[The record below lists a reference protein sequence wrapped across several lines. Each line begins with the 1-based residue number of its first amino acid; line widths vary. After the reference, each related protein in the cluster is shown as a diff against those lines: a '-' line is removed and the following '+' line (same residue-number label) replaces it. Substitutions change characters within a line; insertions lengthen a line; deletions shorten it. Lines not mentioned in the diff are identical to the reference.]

1 MNKLFTY
8 HRHQWKEVVLGHGT
22 VAKMRRCSCGYSET
36 YIFERTKHAF
46 VWVPGNF
53 LENEGPVFVISGSF
67 ESWLKN
73 AQSINEEFGKEVEVR
88 RVEGEAD
95 LDAMLNLI
103 TPRIF
108 LTEDWFQSDLIDNPK
123 FRALLMYR

>member
-1 MNKLFTY
+1 MTHYHMFTTVILGYGTTAKL
-8 HRHQWKEVVLGHGT
+8 
-22 VAKMRRCSCGYSET
+22 RRCEFCRYEET
-36 YIFERTKHAF
+36 FIFERTKHAF
-46 VWVPGNF
+46 VWAPGNF
-53 LENEGPVFVISGSF
+53 LENEGPVFVISGSY

-95 LDAMLNLI
+95 LDVMLNLI

-108 LTEDWFQSDLIDNPK
+108 LTEDWFQSDLVDNPK
-123 FRALLMYR
+123 LRVLLMFR